1 VTIPP
6 KARATVPEI
15 PLPEQAEMIEELS
28 GKLSSEDANDKLMH
42 SVLEG
47 DKETIDDGKLIEES
61 LNQGLGAFTPDMM
74 FSQMVKNYSL
84 AKQLYGETL
93 MKLASGYNPDYI
105 KKNIGIPEFRK
116 ELLQRMQQK
125 KQDMEHKGTIG
136 SDGTFTDEGIKL
148 ASLVLYTEELDHLV
162 TQGLLG
168 EKVSKKK
175 FIYGARENIRAFR
188 KGDRYKDIALKP
200 SIKKAVRRSRSELE
214 SIDLQSFE
222 KQSKGK
228 ASIVYA
234 LDASGSMKGKKLEAC
249 KKAGVA
255 LAYKALSEKDRVG
268 LMVFGSDVKDIV
280 EPTEDF
286 IRLLQAITK
295 AKAARE
301 TDIAVTLHK
310 SIELFPH
317 DDSTKHLILITDAM
331 PTKGDDPEKLT
342 LEETAKAR
350 NAGITISIIGIS
362 LDESGTRLAEKMA
375 TIGNGRFYVA
385 SDSESFD
392 TIVLQEYS
400 ALTQQYLRVG

>member
-1 VTIPP
+1 M
-6 KARATVPEI
+6 RAPDI
-15 PLPEQAEMIEELS
+15 ALPEQAELIEELE
-28 GKLSSEDANDKLMH
+28 GKLSSEDADDKLMH

-84 AKQLYGETL
+84 ARQLYGGTL

-116 ELLQRMQQK
+116 ELQQRMQQK
-125 KQDMEHKGTIG
+125 KQDMEYKGIVG
-136 SDGTFTDEGIKL
+136 SDGVFSEKGITL

-162 TQGLLG
+162 AQGLLG
-168 EKVSKKK
+168 EKASRKK
-175 FIYGARENIRAFR
+175 FIYGARESVRNFR
-188 KGDRYKDIALKP
+188 KGDRYKDIALRP
-200 SIKKAVRRSRSELE
+200 SIKKAIKRSRSELE
-214 SIDLQSFE
+214 SVDLQSFE

-228 ASIVYA
+228 ACIVYA

-249 KKAGVA
+249 KKAGIA
-255 LAYKALSEKDRVG
+255 LAYKALSEKDKVG
-268 LMVFGSDVKDIV
+268 LMVFGADVKDII
-280 EPTEDF
+280 EPTQDF
-286 IRLLQAITK
+286 MRLLQTITM
-295 AKAARE
+295 AKASRE
-301 TDIAVTLHK
+301 TDIAATLQK

-331 PTKGDDPEKLT
+331 PTKGEDPEKLT
-342 LEETAKAR
+342 VEEVAKAR

-362 LDESGTRLAEKMA
+362 LDESGTKLAEKMA
-375 TIGNGRFYVA
+375 TIGNGRFYVV
-385 SDSESFD
+385 SDSENYD

-400 ALTQQYLRVG
+400 ALTR

>member
-1 VTIPP
+1 MAPDVS
-6 KARATVPEI
+6 
-15 PLPEQAEMIEELS
+15 LPEQAELIEELE
-28 GKLSSEDANDKLMH
+28 GKLSSEDADDKLMH

-47 DKETIDDGKLIEES
+47 DKDALDDGKLIEES

-125 KQDMEHKGTIG
+125 KQDMEHKGEVG
-136 SDGTFTDEGIKL
+136 ADGTFTDEGITL

-168 EKVSKKK
+168 EKISKKN
-175 FIYGARENIRAFR
+175 FIYGAREHIRPFR

-200 SIKKAVRRSRSELE
+200 SIKKAIKRLRQELASE
-214 SIDLQSFE
+214 DLQSFE

-228 ASIVYA
+228 ACIVYA

-249 KKAGVA
+249 KKAGIA
-255 LAYKALSEKDRVG
+255 LAYKALSEKDKVG
-268 LMVFGSDVKDIV
+268 LMVFGADVKDIV
-280 EPTEDF
+280 EPTGDF
-286 IRLLQAITK
+286 MRLLQAITK
-295 AKAARE
+295 AKASRE
-301 TDIAVTLHK
+301 TDIAATLQK

-331 PTKGDDPEKLT
+331 PTKGEDPEKLT
-342 LEETAKAR
+342 LDEAAKAR

-362 LDESGTRLAEKMA
+362 LDAAGTQLGEKMA
-375 TIGNGRFYVA
+375 TIGSGRLYVVG
-385 SDSESFD
+385 DSENYD
-392 TIVLQEYS
+392 TIILQEYS
-400 ALTQQYLRVG
+400 ALTQ